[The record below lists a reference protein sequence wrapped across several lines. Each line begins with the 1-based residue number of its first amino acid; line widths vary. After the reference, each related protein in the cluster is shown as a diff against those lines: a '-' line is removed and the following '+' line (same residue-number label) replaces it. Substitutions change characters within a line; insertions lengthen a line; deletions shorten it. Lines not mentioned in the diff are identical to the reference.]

1 MAFFV
6 TELDL
11 SVLANVFVGI
21 LAVVGK
27 YSCSRTHM
35 GYATFW
41 RVCFHQLGLL
51 QCHLFFFP
59 ISDEPLL
66 GLLLGFWH

>member
-51 QCHLFFFP
+51 Q
-59 ISDEPLL
+59 
-66 GLLLGFWH
+66 G